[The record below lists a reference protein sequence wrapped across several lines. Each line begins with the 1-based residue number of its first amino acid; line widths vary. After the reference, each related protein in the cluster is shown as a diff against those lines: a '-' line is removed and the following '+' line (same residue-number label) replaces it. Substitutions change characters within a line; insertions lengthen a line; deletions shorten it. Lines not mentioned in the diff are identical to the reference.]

1 VSSDDALID
10 DWRAEE
16 REPFTGWD
24 FGHLAGRLIEDEPPW
39 SYIDL
44 ARQWMRGV
52 SSVLDLGTGGGE
64 VLSALSDAFPKR
76 VVAAEAY
83 PPNVL
88 VAGARLAPLGVTVV
102 PYDATE
108 TSAWLPFPDGSF
120 ELILSRHEAYD
131 AREVARVLGPG
142 GRFLTQQV
150 TGTSGAD
157 LLREFG
163 LSPHWPDVTADRLAR
178 DLRDA
183 GLAIEDV
190 RDFRGW
196 QTFREVG
203 ALVYWLKA
211 IPWEVPG
218 FSVERHRDVLL
229 RLQRRLE
236 REGRLR
242 FETGRFLIA
251 ARR

>member
-1 VSSDDALID
+1 VSSDDSLIEA
-10 DWRAEE
+10 WRAEE
-16 REPFTGWD
+16 RVPFTGWD
-24 FGHLAGRLIEDEPPW
+24 FSHLAGRLIEDEPPW

-44 ARQWMRGV
+44 ARQYLRGV

-64 VLSALSDAFPKR
+64 VLSELSDAFPER

-83 PPNVL
+83 PPNVE
-88 VAGARLAPLGVTVV
+88 VARSRLAPLGVRVV
-102 PYDATE
+102 AYDANQT
-108 TSAWLPFPDGSF
+108 TAVLPFPDGAF

-131 AREVARVLGPG
+131 AREVARVLAPD

-150 TGTSGAD
+150 TGTSSAD

-163 LSPHWPDVTADRLAR
+163 LSPQWPDVTADRLAR
-178 DLRDA
+178 DLRGA
-183 GLAIEDV
+183 GLVVEDV

-196 QTFREVG
+196 QSFRDVG

-218 FSVERHRDVLL
+218 FSVERDRDVLL
-229 RLQRRLE
+229 RLQRRLA
-236 REGRLR
+236 RHGQLR
-242 FETGRFLIA
+242 FETGRFLIV
-251 ARR
+251 ARH